1 MGWKGFAIG
10 SIAAGARG
18 GWIGAI
24 LGGFAGDWVER
35 RYFSRRGA
43 NPQQGAAG
51 GMASSPGAL
60 ERAYAELGVSP
71 NAEDEVVRAAY
82 RELAKKHHPDTMRA
96 GGADAAAMASASAR
110 MARVNDAWRTVREAR
125 GMK

>member
-35 RYFSRRGA
+35 RYFSRRTDRRG
-43 NPQQGAAG
+43 PVGVRV
-51 GMASSPGAL
+51 ASPSAL

-82 RELAKKHHPDTMRA
+82 RELAKKHHPDAMRA
-96 GGADAAAMASASAR
+96 GGADDAAMAAASAR